1 MIQYLNENIGE
12 TIDVQSYKLILQQDL
27 VRDKKLCDYF
37 MQEDDKPKYLIVSNR
52 YNNELKEFKEL
63 ENVK

>member
-1 MIQYLNENIGE
+1 
-12 TIDVQSYKLILQQDL
+12 
-27 VRDKKLCDYF
+27 